1 MKLID
6 LIKKAL
12 KDKGISEKH
21 AERVQKAFKI
31 EKEEDIEASVIIFK
45 DTILPAITEAET
57 LGKTAGKTE
66 AETASIA
73 EYEKKHGLKDGKP
86 IVDPSKVDPPKTDD
100 VPAGIKALLDA
111 QAKQIADLAG
121 LVAGSVKTVASA
133 EKTATAKK
141 LISDAKLPE
150 NWAGRVNVESESS
163 IEDQVNALKEE
174 YTSIQQGVINDAV
187 ASGQY
192 APGSVQL
199 KERSE
204 EEWTKLMNEDS
215 KTGNPGVV
223 DLGIK

>member
-86 IVDPSKVDPPKTDD
+86 IVDPKKEPEKTDD

-133 EKTATAKK
+133 EKTASAKR

-150 NWAGRVNVESESS
+150 GWAGRVNVESETS

-174 YTSIQQGVINDAV
+174 YTSIQQGVINEAV

-204 EEWTKLMNEDS
+204 EEWTKLMNEES

>member
-31 EKEEDIEASVIIFK
+31 EKEEDIDASVIIFK

-86 IVDPSKVDPPKTDD
+86 IVDPKKEHEKTDD

-111 QAKQIADLAG
+111 QAKQIETLTG
-121 LVAGSVKTVASA
+121 LVTKSVNSVASA
-133 EKTATAKK
+133 EKTATAKR

-150 NWAGRVNVESESS
+150 NWAGRVNVESEIS
-163 IEDQVNALKEE
+163 IEDQVNTLKEE
-174 YTSIQQGVINDAV
+174 YTSIQQGIINEAV

-204 EEWTKLMNEDS
+204 EEWTKLMNEES
-215 KTGNPGVV
+215 KTGNQGVV